1 MKEFKGTKGEWIAH
15 ITEFPFAG
23 RAYVRAKN
31 DKGWINLLETN
42 WISNFEEQKANA
54 KLIASAPCLLEA
66 LQYIINDIKPEDACR
81 GKFES
86 FEKSKAY
93 VGSKRLPTDEAIL
106 RCIEAIKKATE

>member
-1 MKEFKGTKGEWIAH
+1 METKFTKGEWKLGYLEISSEYSSDRGD
-15 ITEFPFAG
+15 ITTIDQCYCGFNVANTKKEA
-23 RAYVRAKN
+23 
-31 DKGWINLLETN
+31 E
-42 WISNFEEQKANA
+42 ANA

>member
-1 MKEFKGTKGEWIAH
+1 MKEFKGTKEEWKISTDKWGCVELGNNAIIACYSKS
-15 ITEFPFAG
+15 G
-23 RAYVRAKN
+23 N
-31 DKGWINLLETN
+31 KGYNEDDILEAN
-42 WISNFEEQKANA
+42 ANA